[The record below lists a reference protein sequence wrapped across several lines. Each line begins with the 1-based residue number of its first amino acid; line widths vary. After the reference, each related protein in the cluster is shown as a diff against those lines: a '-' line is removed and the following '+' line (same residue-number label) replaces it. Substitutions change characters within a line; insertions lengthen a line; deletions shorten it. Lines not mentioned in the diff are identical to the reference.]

1 MGSLT
6 LPAVGIA
13 GPSFRGG
20 CTDIGDRK
28 PALQQ
33 SPQLVTH
40 CGLWCGIAQ
49 SCLVGKVSMRQR
61 RQEVRPKGE
70 CGRDCGRSERTA
82 SAKGNRR
89 RRPSHPMP
97 RVSAAPSPSPLC
109 RHRRCPHA
117 ESTGLRRC
125 AERSSST
132 HAAYTSTL
140 FARKSGRTRAS
151 THKQTHARMHAHTN
165 TRTHA
170 CTHTHTQTHARRIL
184 VSTQRRSSLCCW
196 FQALRIE
203 SLLCSKARSV

>member
-1 MGSLT
+1 
-6 LPAVGIA
+6 
-13 GPSFRGG
+13 
-20 CTDIGDRK
+20 
-28 PALQQ
+28 
-33 SPQLVTH
+33 
-40 CGLWCGIAQ
+40 
-49 SCLVGKVSMRQR
+49 MRQR

-89 RRPSHPMP
+89 RRPSHLMP
-97 RVSAAPSPSPLC
+97 LVSAAPSPSPLC
-109 RHRRCPHA
+109 RHRRCPHG

-203 SLLCSKARSV
+203 SLLCCKARSVWPTSSSSSASSESCMVWPCSVSATGGRGRSFAETRRAAPACRR